1 MTDELI
7 YRVPAFKEE
16 KVEPCTSVA
25 FRFSRVVYEEL

>member
-7 YRVPAFKEE
+7 YRVTAFKEE
-16 KVEPCTSVA
+16 KLEQFTSVA